1 MCLIAT
7 NEYLVN
13 IISFMF
19 FDFFSPFCTFAN
31 GQKYQKYEESLVSK
45 FIDVGNIAKYS
56 ICCESTICATVNYGG
71 QYDHPRDEGHVSRM
85 PLPPI
90 YITQEEHKIEFGV
103 RYAGNMIEVM
113 DDDMVLFITTIDANG
128 CVNIPTK
135 IIGTVKLVLLL
146 EKSTYSANINLY

>member
-1 MCLIAT
+1 MYLIAI

-56 ICCESTICATVNYGG
+56 ICCESTICATVNYG
-71 QYDHPRDEGHVSRM
+71 RAV
-85 PLPPI
+85 
-90 YITQEEHKIEFGV
+90 
-103 RYAGNMIEVM
+103 
-113 DDDMVLFITTIDANG
+113 
-128 CVNIPTK
+128 
-135 IIGTVKLVLLL
+135 
-146 EKSTYSANINLY
+146 